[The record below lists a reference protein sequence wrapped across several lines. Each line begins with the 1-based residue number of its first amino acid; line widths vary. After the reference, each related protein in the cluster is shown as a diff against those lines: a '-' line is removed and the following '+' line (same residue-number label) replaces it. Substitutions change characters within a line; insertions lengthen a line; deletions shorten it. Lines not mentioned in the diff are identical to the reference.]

1 MRGHPV
7 LCYLAPGPD
16 FSGSQ
21 HPPRLLAQLLLGGKT
36 TLQGSGPLSGRC
48 GSLSAH
54 NV

>member
-36 TLQGSGPLSGRC
+36 DYSPRLGATLWKVWLTVC
-48 GSLSAH
+48 T
-54 NV
+54 